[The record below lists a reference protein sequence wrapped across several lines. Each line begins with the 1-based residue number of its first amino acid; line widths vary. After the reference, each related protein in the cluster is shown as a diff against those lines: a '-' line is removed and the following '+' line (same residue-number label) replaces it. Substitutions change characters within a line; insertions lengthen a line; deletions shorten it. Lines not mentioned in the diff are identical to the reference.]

1 MVSFFQ
7 GLGLAAG
14 SFSDVIEEKQKQR
27 DLAAREERIAKRD
40 RAWQVE
46 DFEKKAK
53 LAREK
58 EESERLKKEEE
69 AERASLAFARVN
81 GINSQAWSTLT
92 REEREVFRD
101 SLDMYP
107 DMTGSQVWEL
117 SYNQNTGKVALP
129 PIPKKTEARQTLG
142 NIQADAV
149 VTLFDPTAN
158 EKQKEIA
165 QAMLDK
171 INGLNERTAKELGK
185 DSIPYAVGV
194 YSKMFGQVNANMKFD
209 PTTNAIIYN
218 DGVENVLDPEYFQK
232 MLQSGTA
239 LNPDTYKMMAKVF
252 PVFRNEANA
261 RSQMIQLSNAV
272 SNDYLEGTQN
282 NEYFKRKVIE
292 NEIATRE
299 AVSNLVN
306 SVTVTNDFIAKK
318 LEGVSEKNDLQNQFG
333 ALAISISNSL
343 KNYLSQV
350 YLNGISTIDNIDLYL
365 DPQKTYKTF
374 FDGKVVQFKINMVG
388 EGEKLFPSYTDTQ
401 GNPIDPRSPLGKYI
415 SEGPTS

>member
-27 DLAAREERIAKRD
+27 DLATREERIAKRD
-40 RAWQVE
+40 RTWQLE
-46 DFEKKAK
+46 DFEKQAELVRK
-53 LAREK
+53 K
-58 EESERLKKEEE
+58 EESERLRKEQE

-92 REEREVFRD
+92 REEQKVFRD
-101 SLDMYP
+101 SLKLYP
-107 DMTGSQVWEL
+107 GMTGSEVWNL
-117 SYNQNTGKVALP
+117 SYNPQRGTLALP
-129 PIPKKTEARQTLG
+129 SIPKKPEARQTLS
-142 NIQADAV
+142 NLQADAV
-149 VTLFDPTAN
+149 LTLFRPGASEE
-158 EKQKEIA
+158 EKRNA
-165 QAMLDK
+165 QERLDK
-171 INGLNERTAKELGK
+171 IKELNASTDKTK

-194 YSKMFGQVNANMKFD
+194 YSKMFGQVNANKKFD
-209 PTTNAIIYN
+209 PATNAIIYN
-218 DGVENVLDPEYFQK
+218 EGVENVLDPEYFQK

-272 SNDYLEGTQN
+272 SNEYAEGTQI
-282 NEYFKRKVIE
+282 NEYFKRRVIE
-292 NEIATRE
+292 NEMATRE

-318 LEGVSEKNDLQNQFG
+318 LEGLPEKNDLQNQFG
-333 ALAISISNSL
+333 ALAISNSNSL

-374 FDGKVVQFKINMVG
+374 FDGKVVQFRINMVE
-388 EGEKLFPSYTDTQ
+388 EGKKLFPSYTDTQ